1 MIMQA
6 TLSSN
11 HKVVSQDEWLAAR
24 KAHLSEEKALTRKR
38 DELAQKRRELPWVKV
53 DKNYV
58 FDGPD
63 GKVSLADLF
72 DGRSQL
78 IVYHFMFDPA
88 WSQGCK
94 SCSFV
99 ADHYNP
105 AIIHLEHRD
114 VTMVTVSK
122 APIDKLEAFRKR
134 IGWSFKWVSSFAN
147 NFNRDFGVS
156 FTEQELSSSNA
167 VYNYVAKPYPI
178 KELPGISVFVKDES
192 GDIFHTYS
200 SYARGLDIFL
210 TTYQLLD
217 IVPKGRDEAELPG
230 MAWLRHRDRYD
241 DKNFVDPWNEKRPG
255 TPLAGGTTAA
265 AAAGAAATA
274 AKSECGCESGK
285 QE

>member
-6 TLSSN
+6 TLSSK

-24 KAHLSEEKALTRKR
+24 KAHLAEEKALTRQR

-72 DGRSQL
+72 AGRSQL
-78 IVYHFMFDPA
+78 IIYHFMFDPA

-134 IGWSFKWVSSFAN
+134 IGWSFKWVSSFNN

-156 FTEQELSSSNA
+156 FTEQELSSGKS

-178 KELPGISVFVKDES
+178 KELPGISVFVKDEA

-217 IVPKGRDEAELPG
+217 IVPKGRDEEGLPG

-255 TPLAGGTTAA
+255 TPLAGGTTTAA
-265 AAAGAAATA
+265 AAA
-274 AKSECGCESGK
+274 AKSECGCDSGK
-285 QE
+285 RE

>member
-1 MIMQA
+1 MQA
-6 TLSSN
+6 TISSN

-24 KAHLSEEKALTRKR
+24 KAHLAEEKALTRQR

-53 DKNYV
+53 DKNYL

-105 AIIHLEHRD
+105 AIIHLGHRD

-122 APIDKLEAFRKR
+122 APIEKLEAFRKR
-134 IGWSFKWVSSFAN
+134 IGWSFKWVSSFNN

-156 FTEQELSSSNA
+156 FTEQELSSGDA

-178 KELPGISVFVKDES
+178 TELPGISVFVKDEA

-200 SYARGLDIFL
+200 SYARGAEQTGGSYYFLDL
-210 TTYQLLD
+210 TALGRQED
-217 IVPKGRDEAELPG
+217 WEEPKGRSDSA
-230 MAWLRHRDRYD
+230 R
-241 DKNFVDPWNEKRPG
+241 
-255 TPLAGGTTAA
+255 AA
-265 AAAGAAATA
+265 QPDFA
-274 AKSECGCESGK
+274 S
-285 QE
+285 

>member
-11 HKVVSQDEWLAAR
+11 RKVVSRDEWLAAR
-24 KAHLSEEKALTRKR
+24 KAHLAEEKELTRRR
-38 DELAQKRRELPWVKV
+38 DQLAQQRRELPWVKV

-58 FDGPD
+58 FDAPG
-63 GKVSLADLF
+63 GEKVALADLF

-78 IVYHFMFDPA
+78 IVYHFMFDPE

-105 AIIHLEHRD
+105 AVIHLAHRD

-122 APIDKLEAFRKR
+122 APIEKLETFRKR
-134 IGWSFKWVSSFAN
+134 IGWSFKWVSSFHN

-156 FTEQELSSSNA
+156 FTEEELANPHA
-167 VYNYVAKPYPI
+167 VYNYDRKPYPI
-178 KELPGISVFVKDES
+178 KELPGISVFYKDAA

-217 IVPKGRDEAELPG
+217 IVPKGRDEEGLPG

-265 AAAGAAATA
+265 ATA

-285 QE
+285 RE